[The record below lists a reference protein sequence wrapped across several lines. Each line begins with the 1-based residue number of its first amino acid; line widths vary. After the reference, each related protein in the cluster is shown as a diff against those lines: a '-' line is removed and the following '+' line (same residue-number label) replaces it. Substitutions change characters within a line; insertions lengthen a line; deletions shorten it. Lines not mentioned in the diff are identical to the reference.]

1 MRNGMHALGQLKTT
15 LTSGF
20 VRAIWSFDELLAT
33 LMPKLPEGER
43 ALAYKLAGAI
53 LDESKVEFLDDE
65 PIWRA
70 VEAPAVA
77 SLMELKPVLR
87 NF

>member
-1 MRNGMHALGQLKTT
+1 
-15 LTSGF
+15 
-20 VRAIWSFDELLAT
+20 
-33 LMPKLPEGER
+33 MPKLPEGER